1 MGSSHNVDAWVME
14 LEWLCRVV
22 CGKSTRRKMW
32 RVIQCA
38 SIYFFWQERNCR
50 LHGGSFSTTSM
61 ILHLIF
67 STIQA
72 RALSWSEDVS
82 EFFQVFFFVCCLAW
96 PRAVRFFFFF
106 FFPFLCLAFLGL
118 DALVGSS
125 RGCLFVL
132 LALFL
137 GSSLWF
143 GVVWFALAFLCLI
156 CLVFSS
162 FLCLCLRPRLQGPLV
177 VV

>member
-14 LEWLCRVV
+14 LEWLCCVV

-50 LHGGSFSTTSM
+50 LHGGSFRTTSM
-61 ILHLIF
+61 ILHHIF

-106 FFPFLCLAFLGL
+106 FHFFVWPFLVWMLWLAPLEVVYLFCWLYFWDLLCGL
-118 DALVGSS
+118 
-125 RGCLFVL
+125 VL
-132 LALFL
+132 
-137 GSSLWF
+137 SSL
-143 GVVWFALAFLCLI
+143 
-156 CLVFSS
+156 
-162 FLCLCLRPRLQGPLV
+162 LQRFFV
-177 VV
+177 